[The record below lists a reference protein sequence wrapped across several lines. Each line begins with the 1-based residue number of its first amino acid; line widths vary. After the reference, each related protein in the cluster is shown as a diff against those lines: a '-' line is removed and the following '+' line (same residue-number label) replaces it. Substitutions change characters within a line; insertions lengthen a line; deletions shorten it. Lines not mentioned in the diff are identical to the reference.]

1 MKVITGLDSIIKP
14 KETFIQELTCEG
26 CNQIVTQK
34 EMTIPVGPRKG
45 ETFIANMGCKCEDIA
60 IAKAEVKARKDG
72 KLNKMQQSF
81 NEHSL
86 VNRSLQK
93 ATFRNYKPTTWQ
105 LGDIKSRM
113 MQYAR
118 EFDVNQSSNLLLV
131 GGYGVG
137 KSHLSIAVT
146 KELIAKG
153 HTCLF
158 LSVPK
163 LLTKIKQTYGGNS
176 EFDEADILNIIE
188 SVDLFILDD
197 LGTEYTNARTGN
209 DNWTHTK
216 LFELL
221 DSRSGKP
228 TIYTTNLTGEE
239 LRQKVNSRNLSR
251 IMDGTEVIEMDG
263 PDYRMRGLKKHEST
277 N

>member
-1 MKVITGLDSIIKP
+1 MKSLAESIQKP
-14 KETFIQELTCEG
+14 KEKLLKTFVCEN
-26 CNQIVTQK
+26 CNRTVEQK
-34 EMTIPVGPRKG
+34 EMIIPIGPRKG
-45 ETFIANMGCKCEDIA
+45 EKIIANMGCKCEDMKIA
-60 IAKAEVKARKDG
+60 EEHIKARKNAKLS
-72 KLNKMQQSF
+72 KLNRMFKD
-81 NEHSL
+81 NSL
-86 VNRSLQK
+86 VNKSLKNASFRSYNP
-93 ATFRNYKPTTWQ
+93 ATWE
-105 LGDIKSRM
+105 LGEVKSRL

-118 EFDVNQSSNLLLV
+118 EFDVETSNNVLLV

-146 KELIAKG
+146 KELIEKG

-176 EFDEADILNIIE
+176 DFSEADILNIIE

-197 LGTEYTNARTGN
+197 LGTEYTNRRSDD

-216 LFELL
+216 LFEVL

-228 TIYTTNLTGEE
+228 TIYTTNLTGEQ
-239 LRQKVNSRNLSR
+239 LRNKVNSRNLSR
-251 IMDGTEVIEMDG
+251 IMDGTEVIEMAG
-263 PDYRMRGLKKHEST
+263 PDYRMRGLKGNEAT